1 MLKLLINSLNK
12 LFKTPS
18 IHENLEKYIEER
30 HPQTYEDLDRLEREF
45 YRRKTAITTFP
56 FYHE

>member
-1 MLKLLINSLNK
+1 MLTCFIHTIKDIFKSPSLQ
-12 LFKTPS
+12 
-18 IHENLEKYIEER
+18 ENLEKYISSQN
-30 HPQTYEDLDRLEREF
+30 PQSFEDIDRLEREF